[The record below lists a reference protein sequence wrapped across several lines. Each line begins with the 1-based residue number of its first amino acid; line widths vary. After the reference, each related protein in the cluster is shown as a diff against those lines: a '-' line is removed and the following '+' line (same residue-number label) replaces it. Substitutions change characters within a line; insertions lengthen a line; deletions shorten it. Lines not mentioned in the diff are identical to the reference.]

1 MKIDDLFLVFMFLAV
16 FMLML
21 TVGSIAVDLVMAHK
35 DKKRALAI
43 SQRRW
48 DRGWL

>member
-1 MKIDDLFLVFMFLAV
+1 MKIDDLFLVFVFLSA
-16 FMLML
+16 FMLLL
-21 TVGSIAVDLVMAHK
+21 TIGAISADLVMAYK

-43 SQRRW
+43 SQRGW